1 MNGTR
6 NESYEDKNNFITYC
20 NYIFNI
26 SASVGPTG
34 HNAGGFYIC
43 YFLFF
48 FFGGSNHNSQVC
60 Y

>member
-34 HNAGGFYIC
+34 HNAGGFYIR

-48 FFGGSNHNSQVC
+48 FFG
-60 Y
+60 